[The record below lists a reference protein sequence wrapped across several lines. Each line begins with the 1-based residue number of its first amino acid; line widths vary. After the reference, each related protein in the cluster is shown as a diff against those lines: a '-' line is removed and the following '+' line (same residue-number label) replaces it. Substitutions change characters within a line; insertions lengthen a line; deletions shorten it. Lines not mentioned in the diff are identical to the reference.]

1 MVVLDKKTLRTE
13 MLEKRAQLKANE
25 ILSKSEEIKNKL
37 FQLEEFEN
45 ANFIFSFISFKDEIH
60 THDIIKDTINMGKK
74 IGVPVTIKNPRKLL
88 VSEVKDFDNELEIG
102 PYDILAPKKEF
113 ERIIDPKL
121 VDLVLVPGL
130 AFDEYGFRLGYGGG
144 YYDRFFTE
152 IEKNVPKIGLC
163 FNIQII
169 DKVPINSYDIPVD
182 YIITEKDIIKPI
194 HKKI

>member
-1 MVVLDKKTLRTE
+1 MDKKTLRTE

>member
-1 MVVLDKKTLRTE
+1 LDKKTLRTE